1 MNLSPGCLKFAYTR
15 TGGWGELPVLV
26 DGERGGWAWR
36 VRFLRNLGTYAGATF
51 PPSSGDVHGIVASNP
66 SGILTGTGVTVET
79 VVVNDGSRHLDGGAS
94 TLTFTH
100 EGFGSATTGAD
111 EMSFNVDATSVEAAL
126 EALPNLGAAT
136 VHKEL
141 VTGKKVPDV
150 KAYFPRDASSGILV
164 GDTDLTRWVAPG
176 EVLRFGGASEEGGL
190 AGTDGERLLGSYSNG
205 YSGHVLPGSPL
216 VYTEADHAGL
226 PSATEAG
233 AIAAGRSLRLSGVA
247 YEVTKTGAEVQQ
259 VVVSAPEVDS
269 MTHGEL
275 TGPLYKLSLTYNGI
289 ANATTTCLPFNATA
303 QEMQAAVESLVNVG
317 EGNVIATR
325 RGTGM

>member
-1 MNLSPGCLKFAYTR
+1 
-15 TGGWGELPVLV
+15 LPVLV

-36 VRFLRNLGTYAGATF
+36 VRFLRNPGTYGGATF

-94 TLTFTH
+94 TLTFTQ
-100 EGFGSATTGAD
+100 EGFGSATTGED
-111 EMSFNVDATSVEAAL
+111 EMTFNVDATSVEAAL

-136 VHKEL
+136 VTKEL
-141 VTGKKVPDV
+141 VTGKKVPGV

-176 EVLRFGGASEEGGL
+176 EVLRFGGASEGEGL
-190 AGTDGERLLGSYSNG
+190 AGTDGERLLGSYYSGDSGNG
-205 YSGHVLPGSPL
+205 YSGTVLPGSPL

-226 PSATEAG
+226 PNATEAG

-259 VVVSAPEVDS
+259 VVVSAPEVES
-269 MTHGEL
+269 MTNGEL
-275 TGPLYKLSLTYNGI
+275 GGPLYKLSLTYNGM
-289 ANATTTCLPFNATA
+289 ANATTSCLPFNATA
-303 QEMQAAVESLVNVG
+303 LKMQKAVESLANVG